1 MDGERWS
8 SMSRRAMSNRTVSL
22 DRVDTS
28 RTAAFRKSGGSVSR
42 RPGSTEGMHAWLES
56 ASRIIND
63 DKAYTAQ
70 DSLESSAH
78 GGLATASDD
87 REVFEWA
94 GQAPAGGS
102 EIERL
107 LAREQEAE
115 ALLRLGA
122 SVHAGR
128 RQTGSEPGRGRSG
141 KSGGTRSAQPRDFR
155 EASAFAHATQHDPEG
170 APPPPP
176 PPPLPPSK
184 ASPPTPTSKKSFTGR
199 LSGVGSG
206 PALGRRPMYRNSA
219 DSTTSQVHDFAPRPY
234 MHAATTGVPEPPPL
248 QPRSGSTQTKR
259 SKAANMA
266 GLAMRDID
274 SPLSERGLSA
284 VRTLASA
291 QRHYAEKSKLSRR
304 KGGPRSTSVDQ
315 GNLLPWLHLEA
326 GVSVFFCTLLVLG
339 VWRTTYSPFISILC
353 FISFSFEHD

>member
-1 MDGERWS
+1 
-8 SMSRRAMSNRTVSL
+8 MSNRTVSL

-28 RTAAFRKSGGSVSR
+28 RSAAFRKSGGSVSR

-63 DKAYTAQ
+63 HKAYTAQ
-70 DSLESSAH
+70 DSLESSAQ
-78 GGLATASDD
+78 GGFAGGAGDT
-87 REVFEWA
+87 EVFEWA

-122 SVHAGR
+122 SVRAGR
-128 RQTGSEPGRGRSG
+128 RKPGSEPGRGSLG
-141 KSGGTRSAQPRDFR
+141 GSSGGRSAQPHDFR

-176 PPPLPPSK
+176 PPLPPSK
-184 ASPPTPTSKKSFTGR
+184 ASPPTPPSKKSFTGR
-199 LSGVGSG
+199 LSGVGGG
-206 PALGRRPMYRNSA
+206 PSSLSRRRRPVHRNSA

-291 QRHYAEKSKLSRR
+291 QRHHAEKSKLARR

-315 GNLLPWLHLEA
+315 GIT
-326 GVSVFFCTLLVLG
+326 FCFCFYACGLG
-339 VWRTTYSPFISILC
+339 LC
-353 FISFSFEHD
+353 